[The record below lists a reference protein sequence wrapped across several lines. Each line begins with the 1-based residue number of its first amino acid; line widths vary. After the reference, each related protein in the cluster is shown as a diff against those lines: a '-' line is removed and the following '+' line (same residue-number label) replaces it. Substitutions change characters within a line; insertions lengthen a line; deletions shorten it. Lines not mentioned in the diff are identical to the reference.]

1 MKLYL
6 VDTEKLYTFDLPNKV
21 NGSFLFAFKGRDER
35 EKTIN
40 IDAVNDSWVIK
51 SNGSVDI
58 LNNGGGVQPTLTL
71 SDYIEVPLQIIGEKE
86 NKYLYSLP
94 FNDKNM
100 TKYAVGQTSTISIGS
115 GNCNIQYT
123 NPLVVPAQLNI
134 SLSGNDWYVV
144 PVNDEKAHSYLNN
157 KRIKMATKIHT
168 GDVIFINGLKIIWM
182 KSFLVINNPRG
193 LVKINGLNPYIE
205 QQVTDNTKYEPVSE
219 EESMVRLYN
228 DNDYFTHT
236 PRLRTV
242 VEHEEVDIDSP
253 PGNQDPHNGDMPIL
267 LSLAA
272 SITMVAS
279 AAYMLY
285 NSLYGLKSGHMEKAR
300 AYPMIAMS
308 IVMLIG
314 SLVVPKITK
323 RWQKKQ
329 QKKREQL
336 RQTKYGDYL
345 AKKENEI
352 QQIVKKQIQI
362 INENNVPLQEV
373 VNLIKNNS
381 RTIWSREIK
390 DDDFLKIRMGIGDC
404 PADITISAPTKHFTL
419 DEDDLTNK
427 VIDVP
432 DKYKTLE
439 NVPICFSLVE
449 NNITSF
455 IFDCSFK
462 DDFVDGLLLQLF
474 TYHSAL
480 DLKIVL
486 FTDEKSEDKWHYLKK
501 LPHFWN
507 EDHTVRFFSTNTEE
521 TKNILTYLDKEFSI
535 REEKF
540 GGDRDSTEIV
550 QEKRSIRKD
559 APYTKYDTYYLVITD
574 NYKSIKDSTFVRKF
588 FQENQNLGFS
598 LVFFGDSMKNL
609 PQECNTFVQIYDKES
624 GIFNKELNADSLIKF
639 KADYDPTINMEEM
652 ATKIA
657 NIPVQSRELAAALPS
672 SLSFLEMY
680 NVGKI
685 EQLNVLSRWSGNDPT
700 TSLSAPVGVHVN
712 GDLFNL
718 DLHEKFDGPHGLIAG
733 STGSG
738 KSEFIITYILSMSI
752 NYHPNEVQF
761 VLIDYKG
768 GGLTGAFENRET
780 GVHIPHLVGTIT
792 NLDTAEMNRTLVSIE
807 SELKRRQ
814 AQFNKVRDSIGEST
828 MDIYKYQRLYREG
841 VIKEPMAHLF
851 IISDEFA
858 ELKSQQPDFMAQLIS
873 TSRIGRSLGVHL
885 ILATQKPSGVVN
897 DQIWSNS
904 KFKVCLKVQSRA
916 DSMEMLKRPEAAS
929 IKEAGRFYL
938 QVGFDEYFD
947 IGQSGW
953 SGARYIPAE
962 RIIKKLDDSIN
973 FINNN
978 GGIIKTVNDA
988 IKQDKNEKDQGD
1000 QLTNIVRYLYEIAE
1014 KENIKPKKMWLDSLR
1029 PFVKIDELI
1038 AQYGYQPEKYVI
1050 EPIIGEYD
1058 FPKQQTQGL
1067 YTINFNETGNL
1078 IIHGVNGSGKENLIS
1093 TILYSIC
1100 MNHTPEEINLYI
1112 GDFGAETLT
1121 VFNKMP
1127 QVGDVF
1133 VGSDS
1138 DKLMNLVKQLEK
1150 ELATRKKAF
1159 VDYGGSFSEYN
1170 KQNEKKLPLIMVV
1183 LNAFETFQELY
1194 PRITGIFDTL
1204 FRDGAKYGIEFIVST
1219 SVVSAIRGRT
1229 AQNFTNVIA
1238 LKLGDPSVYRDLLG
1252 SPRGM
1257 FPADKFGRGI
1267 GLINGIPLEFQ
1278 SAYVTERENLSQT
1291 IRETCKE
1298 LSAKITTRVPKI
1310 KTLPEKCVLDDVLF
1324 EMTGLN
1330 GIPIGIELNSL
1341 EVYIYDFTINKINLV
1356 AANNISSH
1364 IHFLYAITKELI
1376 MTKNKVK
1383 IIDALNIFKGAYEG
1397 AEIFNDDFDN
1407 LIRNIAIELNQDA
1420 NATTDTIYMFIGI
1433 SSLKDKLNDQNK
1445 IVYEEI
1451 FKRVSLFNHSTF
1463 IFADDLAGL
1472 DNIKTDDWYRA
1483 NVDTSYGIWLGEDV
1497 GSQLAINIG
1506 TLSLDDKKIM
1516 FPFIGYPVYK
1526 GNHMIVKYVVDG
1538 MEEKDNGE

>member
-6 VDTEKLYTFDLPNKV
+6 VDTEKIYTFDLPNKV
-21 NGSFLFAFKGRDER
+21 NGSFLFSFKGKDNR
-35 EKTIN
+35 ENTIN
-40 IDAVNDSWVIK
+40 VDAINDNWVIK

-58 LNNGGGVQPTLTL
+58 INNGSLQPELIL
-71 SDYIEVPLQIIGEKE
+71 KEFMEFSLQVIGEKE
-86 NKYLYSLP
+86 LNYLYSLP
-94 FNDKNM
+94 FNDISMN
-100 TKYAVGQTSTISIGS
+100 KYAIGQSTTITIGN
-115 GNCNIQYT
+115 GNCNISY
-123 NPLVVPAQLNI
+123 NNKLVLPSQLNI
-134 SLSGNDWYVV
+134 SFSGGEWYVV
-144 PVNDEKAHSYLNN
+144 PAKEEQAKSYLNN
-157 KRIKMATKIHT
+157 KRIRLATKIHT

-182 KSFLVINNPRG
+182 KKFFVINNPNES
-193 LVKINGLNPYIE
+193 VTINGLNPYIE
-205 QQVTDNTKYEPVSE
+205 QQETDNSKYEVVSE
-219 EESMVRLYN
+219 EEAMIPLYS

-242 VEHEEVDIDSP
+242 VEHEDIEIDPP
-253 PGNQDPHNGDMPIL
+253 PGNQEKDSDMPIF
-267 LSLAA
+267 LSIAA

-279 AAYMLY
+279 SLYMLY
-285 NSLYGLKSGHMEKAR
+285 NSFYNLSTGRMEKAR
-300 AYPMIAMS
+300 VYPMI
-308 IVMLIG
+308 VMAFLMLFA
-314 SLVVPKITK
+314 SLVVPRLTK

-329 QKKREQL
+329 MKKREQL
-336 RQTKYGDYL
+336 RQTKYGNYL
-345 AKKENEI
+345 SKKEKDI
-352 QQIVKKQIQI
+352 QQALRRQSQI
-362 INENNVPLQEV
+362 ITENNIPLQEV
-373 VNLIKNNS
+373 ATLIKNNS

-390 DDDFLKIRMGIGDC
+390 DDDFLKIRMGIGIT
-404 PADITISAPTKHFTL
+404 PADIKITAPEEHFTL

-427 VIDVP
+427 AIAVP
-432 DKYKTLE
+432 DKYKMLE
-439 NVPICFSLVE
+439 NVPVSFSLVD

-455 IFDCSFK
+455 IFDCGFK
-462 DDFVDGLLLQLF
+462 DSFIDGLLLQIF
-474 TYHSAL
+474 TYHSSL

-486 FTDEKSEDKWHYLKK
+486 FTDEKNEDKWHYLKK

-507 EDHTVRFFSTNTEE
+507 EDHSVRFFSTNTEE
-521 TKNILTYLDKEFSI
+521 TKNILTYLDKEFTI
-535 REEKF
+535 REEKYK
-540 GGDRDSTEIV
+540 GDQDNTEIV
-550 QEKRSIRKD
+550 QEKRTEKKD
-559 APYTKYDTYYLVITD
+559 VPYTKYETYYLVITD
-574 NYKSIKDSTFVRKF
+574 NYKRIKDSTFLRKF

-624 GIFNKELNADSLIKF
+624 GIFNKELNTQSLIKF

-657 NIPVQSRELAAALPS
+657 NIPVQSRELAAALPT

-685 EQLNVLSRWSGNDPT
+685 EQLNVLSRWSTNDPT
-700 TSLSAPVGVHVN
+700 TSLSAPIGVHVN

-718 DLHEKFDGPHGLIAG
+718 DLHEKYDGPHGLIAG

-738 KSEFIITYILSMSI
+738 KSEFIITYILSMAI
-752 NYHPNEVQF
+752 NFHPNEVQF

-814 AQFNKVRDSIGEST
+814 AQFNRVRDSIGEST

-841 VIKEPMAHLF
+841 IIKEPMSHLF

-904 KFKVCLKVQSRA
+904 KFKVCLKVQSRS

-962 RIIKKLDDSIN
+962 RIIKKIDDSIN

-978 GGIIKTVNDA
+978 GTIIKTVDDA
-988 IKQDKNEKDQGD
+988 IKQEKNEKDQGD
-1000 QLTNIVRYLYEIAE
+1000 QLTNIVRYLYDISI
-1014 KENIKPKKMWLDSLR
+1014 KENIKPRKMWLDSLKD
-1029 PFVKIDELI
+1029 FITIDDLI
-1038 AQYGYQPEKYVI
+1038 KKYNYKVEPHVI
-1050 EPIIGEYD
+1050 NPIIGEYD
-1058 FPKQQTQGL
+1058 SPRNQTQGL

-1078 IIHGVNGSGKENLIS
+1078 LIHGVNGSGKENLIS
-1093 TILYSIC
+1093 SILYSIC
-1100 MNHTPEEINLYI
+1100 TNHSPEEVNIYI

-1133 VGSDS
+1133 VGSEDN
-1138 DKLMNLVKQLEK
+1138 KLVNLVKQLEK
-1150 ELATRKKAF
+1150 ELLTRKKEF
-1159 VDYGGSFSEYN
+1159 VDYGGSFNEYN
-1170 KQNEKKLPLIMVV
+1170 KQNEKKLPLIIVV
-1183 LNAFETFQELY
+1183 LNSFETFQELY
-1194 PRITGIFDTL
+1194 PRMTEMFNVL
-1204 FRDGAKYGIEFIVST
+1204 FRDGAKYGIVFITST
-1219 SVVSAIRGRT
+1219 SMTNAIRGKV
-1229 AQNFTNVIA
+1229 AQNFTNVIC
-1238 LKLGDPSVYRDLLG
+1238 LKLADPSNYRDLLLT
-1252 SPRGM
+1252 PRGM
-1257 FPADKFGRGI
+1257 APADKFGRGI
-1267 GLINGIPLEFQ
+1267 GLVNDVGLEFQ
-1278 SAYVTERENLSQT
+1278 SAFVVEREKLSQT
-1291 IRETCKE
+1291 IREKCVE
-1298 LSAKITTRVPKI
+1298 MAKIYTGKVPKI
-1310 KTLPEKCVLDDVLF
+1310 KVLPEKCVLDDVLF

-1330 GIPIGIELNSL
+1330 GIPVGIELNSL
-1341 EVYIYDFTINKINLV
+1341 EVYIYDFTINNINLI
-1356 AANNISSH
+1356 AANNISNH
-1364 IHFLYAITKELI
+1364 IHFLYALTKEFILN
-1376 MTKNKVK
+1376 KNRIR
-1383 IIDALNIFKGAYEG
+1383 IIDALNIYKGEYEG
-1397 AEIFNDDFDN
+1397 ADVFNSDFDT
-1407 LIRNIAIELNQDA
+1407 LIRNIAVELNQDA
-1420 NATTDTIYMFIGI
+1420 TSTVNTIYMFIGV
-1433 SSLKDKLNDQNK
+1433 STLKEKLNDQNK

-1451 FKRVSLFNHSTF
+1451 FKRVSLFKNSTF

-1472 DNIKTDDWYRA
+1472 NNINTDEWYRA
-1483 NVDTSYGIWLGEDV
+1483 NVDTSYGLWLGEDV

-1516 FPFIGYPVYK
+1516 FPFIGYPIYK
-1526 GNHMIVKYVVDG
+1526 GNHMIIKYVVDG
-1538 MEEKDNGE
+1538 MEEKENGE